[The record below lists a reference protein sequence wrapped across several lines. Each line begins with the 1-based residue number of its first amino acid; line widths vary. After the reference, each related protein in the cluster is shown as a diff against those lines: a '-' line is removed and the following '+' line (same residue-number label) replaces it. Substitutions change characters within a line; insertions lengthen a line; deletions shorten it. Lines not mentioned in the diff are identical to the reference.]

1 MTNSTTIPAPYEDS
15 LVVKPAWLDANG
27 HMNVAFYLQAFDDGG
42 EVFFRDCGIGWD
54 YTRAGVG
61 SVFMSNCDLDFHRE
75 LFEGDTIRVTTRL
88 IDWRPKL
95 VHTWQEIYH
104 RDRGYLAA
112 TAEMLF
118 VHIAFANRRSA
129 PMPAAAQA
137 RLAAVREV
145 HAGLERPAALGRKIE
160 IRN

>member
-1 MTNSTTIPAPYEDS
+1 MTNSTTIPAPFEDS
-15 LVVKPAWLDANG
+15 LAVKPAWLDANG

-54 YTRAGVG
+54 YTHAGVG

-75 LFEGDTIRVTTRL
+75 LFEGDT
-88 IDWRPKL
+88 
-95 VHTWQEIYH
+95 
-104 RDRGYLAA
+104 
-112 TAEMLF
+112 
-118 VHIAFANRRSA
+118 HIAFADRRSA

-137 RLAAVREV
+137 RLAAVLDV

>member
-1 MTNSTTIPAPYEDS
+1 MTRIPAPFEDT
-15 LVVKPAWLDANG
+15 LAVKPEWLDANG

-42 EVFFRDCGIGWD
+42 EVFFRDCGIGWE
-54 YTRAGVG
+54 YTGAGVG
-61 SVFMSNCDLDFHRE
+61 SIFMSNCDLDFHRE

-95 VHTWQEIYH
+95 VHTWQEIYRH
-104 RDRGYLAA
+104 ADDSLAA

-129 PMPAAAQA
+129 PLPRAAQA
-137 RLAAVREV
+137 RLATVLEV

>member
-1 MTNSTTIPAPYEDS
+1 MTTTTTIPAPFVDT
-15 LVVKPAWLDANG
+15 LAVKPAWLDANG

-54 YTRAGVG
+54 YTHAGVG
-61 SVFMSNCDLDFHRE
+61 SVFMSSCDLDFHRE
-75 LFEGDTIRVTTRL
+75 LFGGDTIRVTTRL

-104 RDRGYLAA
+104 HDEGYLAA

-129 PMPAAAQA
+129 PMPGAAQA
-137 RLAAVREV
+137 RLATVLDA
-145 HAGLERPAALGRKIE
+145 HTTLARPTGLGRKIE